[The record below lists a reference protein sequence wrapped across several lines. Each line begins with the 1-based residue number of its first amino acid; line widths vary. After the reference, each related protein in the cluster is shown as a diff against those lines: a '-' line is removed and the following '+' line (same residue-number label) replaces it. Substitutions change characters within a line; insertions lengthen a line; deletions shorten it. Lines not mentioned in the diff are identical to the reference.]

1 MTEEKLEWQRS
12 ASTIRRRSRNHLRSG
27 RAPSSAS
34 LASSCRSSRYEI
46 PVGATTELAPREE
59 MKASASVASDYQ
71 GALVLWTII
80 LSITTVAYAVAAFLP
95 FIRPPERE
103 WVLWGR
109 DRDNVWTPRD
119 AFSGSS
125 QCRQGLLDMD
135 IEQTRKIRELRRPD
149 LARQDYFECW
159 PHTVDP
165 RGPKAET
172 K

>member
-1 MTEEKLEWQRS
+1 MSTSESRSNDELIARIKDPSNTHGREAARAELDELLVKKL
-12 ASTIRRRSRNHLRSG
+12 TD
-27 RAPSSAS
+27 S
-34 LASSCRSSRYEI
+34 LARLGS
-46 PVGATTELAPREE
+46 ELSETRKE

-103 WVLWGR
+103 WVMWGR